1 MESIEK
7 KTPDHIYRTLFTSML
22 VISAFTFG
30 GGFVIITLMKKKFV
44 EELHWLEED
53 EMLDLTA
60 IAQAAPGAIAV
71 NAAILL
77 GYRIKGIKG
86 VLVST
91 LATILPPLFIIG
103 VISYFY
109 AAFRE
114 NEIIARTLQVMR
126 AGVAAVIFDVV
137 INLALGIFGS
147 RKALYICLMF
157 LALIASLIFSVGA
170 IQIILICGIVGLLTV
185 FFEKK
190 SLKDKGDRA

>member
-1 MESIEK
+1 MEQVEK
-7 KTPDHIYRTLFTSML
+7 GTPAHVYRTLFTSML

-30 GGFVIITLMKKKFV
+30 GGFVIITLIKKKFM
-44 EELHWLEED
+44 EELHWLEEE
-53 EMLDLTA
+53 EMLNLTA

-91 LATILPPLFIIG
+91 LATILPPLVIIG

-114 NEIIARTLQVMR
+114 NQIVARMLQVMR

-137 INLALGIFGS
+137 INLALGILRN
-147 RKALYICLMF
+147 RKTLYICLMF

-170 IQIILICGIVGLLTV
+170 IQIIFICGIVGLLTV
-185 FFEKK
+185 FFDKN
-190 SLKDKGDRA
+190 SLKDKGGRA

>member
-1 MESIEK
+1 MESMKEEK
-7 KTPDHIYRTLFTSML
+7 KDHVYRTLFTSML

-30 GGFVIITLMKKKFV
+30 GGFVIITLMKQKFV
-44 EELHWLEED
+44 EELHWLEEE

-91 LATILPPLFIIG
+91 LATILPPLVTIG

-114 NEIIARTLQVMR
+114 NQMAARALQVMR
-126 AGVAAVIFDVV
+126 AGVAAVIVDVV
-137 INLALGIFGS
+137 INLAVGIFRS
-147 RKALYICLMF
+147 KKVLYISLMF
-157 LALIASLIFSVGA
+157 LALLAALFFSVGA
-170 IQIILICGIVGLLTV
+170 IQIILICGMVGLVTV
-185 FFEKK
+185 LFDGKK
-190 SLKDKGDRA
+190 EGRA

>member
-1 MESIEK
+1 MESMIEEK
-7 KTPDHIYRTLFTSML
+7 KDHVYRTLFTSML

-30 GGFVIITLMKKKFV
+30 GGFVIITLMKQKFV
-44 EELHWLEED
+44 EELHWLEEE

-91 LATILPPLFIIG
+91 LATILPPLVTIG

-114 NEIIARTLQVMR
+114 NQMVARALQVMR
-126 AGVAAVIFDVV
+126 AGVAAVIVDVV
-137 INLALGIFGS
+137 INLAVGIFRS
-147 RKALYICLMF
+147 KKVLYISLMF
-157 LALIASLIFSVGA
+157 LALIAALFFSAGA
-170 IQIILICGIVGLLTV
+170 IQVILICGMVGLVTV
-185 FFEKK
+185 LFDGKK
-190 SLKDKGDRA
+190 EGRA

>member
-137 INLALGIFGS
+137 VNLALGIFRS

>member
-1 MESIEK
+1 MKQIEREA
-7 KTPDHIYRTLFTSML
+7 PAHIYRTLFTSML

-44 EELHWLEED
+44 EELHWLEEE

-91 LATILPPLFIIG
+91 FATILPPLVIIG

-114 NEIIARTLQVMR
+114 NQIVARMLQVMR

-137 INLALGIFGS
+137 INLAVGIFRS
-147 RKALYICLMF
+147 KKALYICLMF
-157 LALIASLIFSVGA
+157 LALIAALFFSVEA
-170 IQIILICGIVGLLTV
+170 IQIISICGIVGLLTV
-185 FFEKK
+185 FFDRN
-190 SLKDKGDRA
+190 SLKDKEGRA

>member
-7 KTPDHIYRTLFTSML
+7 KTPDHAYRTLFTSML

-44 EELHWLEED
+44 EELHWLDED

-114 NEIIARTLQVMR
+114 NEIIARTLRVMR

-137 INLALGIFGS
+137 INLALGIFKS

-170 IQIILICGIVGLLTV
+170 IQIILVCGIVGLLTV
-185 FFEKK
+185 FFDKK
-190 SLKDKGDRA
+190 SLADKGDKA

>member
-1 MESIEK
+1 MKSIEK
-7 KTPDHIYRTLFTSML
+7 KTPDHVYRTLFTSML
-22 VISAFTFG
+22 IISAFTFG

>member
-44 EELHWLEED
+44 EELHWLEEN

-137 INLALGIFGS
+137 INLTLGIFGS

>member
-1 MESIEK
+1 MEPIEK

-137 INLALGIFGS
+137 INLALGIFRS

>member
-1 MESIEK
+1 MKQIKRES
-7 KTPDHIYRTLFTSML
+7 PAHIYRTLFTSML

-44 EELHWLEED
+44 EELHWLEEE

-91 LATILPPLFIIG
+91 FATILPPLVIIG

-114 NEIIARTLQVMR
+114 NQIVARMLQVMR

-137 INLALGIFGS
+137 INLAVGIFRS
-147 RKALYICLMF
+147 KKALYICLMF
-157 LALIASLIFSVGA
+157 LALIAALFFSVEA
-170 IQIILICGIVGLLTV
+170 IQIISICGIVGLLTV
-185 FFEKK
+185 FFDRN
-190 SLKDKGDRA
+190 SLKDKEGRA

>member
-1 MESIEK
+1 MESMKEEK
-7 KTPDHIYRTLFTSML
+7 KDHVYRTLFTSML

-30 GGFVIITLMKKKFV
+30 GGFVIITLMKQKFV
-44 EELHWLEED
+44 EELHWLEEE

-91 LATILPPLFIIG
+91 LATILPPLVTIG
-103 VISYFY
+103 IISYFY

-114 NEIIARTLQVMR
+114 NQMAARALQVMR
-126 AGVAAVIFDVV
+126 AGVAAVIVDVV
-137 INLALGIFGS
+137 INLAVGIFRS
-147 RKALYICLMF
+147 KKVLYISLMF
-157 LALIASLIFSVGA
+157 LALLAALFFSVGA
-170 IQIILICGIVGLLTV
+170 IQIILICGMVGLVTV
-185 FFEKK
+185 LFDGKK
-190 SLKDKGDRA
+190 EGRA